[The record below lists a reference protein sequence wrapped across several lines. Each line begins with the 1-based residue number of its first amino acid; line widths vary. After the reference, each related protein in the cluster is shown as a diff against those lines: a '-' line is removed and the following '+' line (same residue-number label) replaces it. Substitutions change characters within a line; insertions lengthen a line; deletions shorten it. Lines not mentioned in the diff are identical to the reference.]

1 MWYIIFMHQD
11 PSIHVSTVRIIDK
24 SLLGPQ
30 FPKEHSSSSHIACS
44 GVSCFCI
51 VARTPKIYNKA
62 PRRTAVLG
70 KHLNYMIWTLSYW
83 EACHFHMNRTSLNIF
98 SPKQR
103 ATSIEF
109 RWVFSE
115 LLGFAGRDWSGTWAR
130 DGGPGS
136 FLKMLM
142 NPKWY
147 VLRFPWITQI
157 GLKFQDLLNIF
168 FRQKTEWVAQH
179 VHFLL
184 RWKWIFVYCVFLLA

>member
-1 MWYIIFMHQD
+1 MDGFVCISLLERATLQEPWNLEPGMWYIIFMHQD

-30 FPKEHSSSSHIACS
+30 FPKGHSSSHIACS

-103 ATSIEF
+103 GTSIEF

-115 LLGFAGRDWSGTWAR
+115 LLGFAGRDWSGAWAR

-142 NPKWY
+142 NPNDMFWDS
-147 VLRFPWITQI
+147 L
-157 GLKFQDLLNIF
+157 GLLKLAWS
-168 FRQKTEWVAQH
+168 FR
-179 VHFLL
+179 
-184 RWKWIFVYCVFLLA
+184 IC